1 MRDIVGDP
9 DFLMQS
15 IHYRDKIWIT
25 MCFNLNLHISRGTN
39 QFQSYT
45 RGHCR
50 RRLRRR
56 RRRRHHVCYCC

>member
-1 MRDIVGDP
+1 
-9 DFLMQS
+9 
-15 IHYRDKIWIT
+15 

-56 RRRRHHVCYCC
+56 RRRRHHICYCC